1 MTTILMIT
9 VILYSHTHDHDH
21 VYYRRLYYHI
31 GLRKP
36 TMKDISE
43 LMIHYS
49 SRYSFAPDVSFDRA
63 IEMLHMR
70 GSSCADVTCFINNTL
85 WCAIREHVMLYD
97 KNKEKEKEPSSTS
110 YYQYHDDVGD
120 DDDDDDRANCHR
132 FDIDQQSSQEQSTA
146 VTSCVFIQQSHIDQ
160 TVTSFIG
167 QRQHEE
173 IVTTVIDTVNDN
185 YTIPHGEPFVWTGTF
200 HAGSA
205 H

>member
-1 MTTILMIT
+1 MIT
-9 VILYSHTHDHDH
+9 VILCSHTHIVDH

-49 SRYSFAPDVSFDRA
+49 SRYSFAPYVSFDRA
-63 IEMLHMR
+63 VEMLHMR

-110 YYQYHDDVGD
+110 HYQYHGD

-132 FDIDQQSSQEQSTA
+132 FDIDQQSKA
-146 VTSCVFIQQSHIDQ
+146 ITSCVFIQQSHIDQ

-173 IVTTVIDTVNDN
+173 MIVTTVIDTVNDN
-185 YTIPHGEPFVWTGTF
+185 HTITLPHGEPFVWTGTF
-200 HAGSA
+200 HVGI
-205 H
+205 

>member
-1 MTTILMIT
+1 MM
-9 VILYSHTHDHDH
+9 ILYSHAHYHDH

-36 TMKDISE
+36 TMIDISE
-43 LMIHYS
+43 LMTHYS

-63 IEMLHMR
+63 VEMLHVR

-97 KNKEKEKEPSSTS
+97 KNKEKEKKPSSTS
-110 YYQYHDDVGD
+110 HYQYHGDHDDN

-132 FDIDQQSSQEQSTA
+132 FDIDQQSSQKQSTA
-146 VTSCVFIQQSHIDQ
+146 VTSCVFIHQSHIDQ

-167 QRQHEE
+167 QRQYQE

-185 YTIPHGEPFVWTGTF
+185 HTIPHGEPFVWTGTF
-200 HAGSA
+200 HAGI
-205 H
+205 